1 MYISPEIETLKE
13 GKTKGLQGSFSL
25 CSWGVCKHVNAALR
39 VQLHQINILGKLF
52 NITILACVLSSEFH
66 DGWFAF
72 VKSGK
77 FFFFGVFKINNV
89 QWILSKFNLSHKTS
103 TVVISDWKKGNTH

>member
-13 GKTKGLQGSFSL
+13 GKTKGLQGSFSQ
-25 CSWGVCKHVNAALR
+25 CSWGVCEHVNAALR
-39 VQLHQINILGKLF
+39 LQLHQINILGKLF

-77 FFFFGVFKINNV
+77 FFFFWSI
-89 QWILSKFNLSHKTS
+89 
-103 TVVISDWKKGNTH
+103 